1 MMFDSPKETDK
12 TEQIMGRR
20 AWEERTTDGI
30 VDEFM
35 RRENA
40 GRDLLGQALRS
51 SWDWAVRGWIFAVS
65 PYSYPIKVNYAKW
78 GKVESDQCTFG
89 QSAESFTHLQH
100 KCRISVWNKQ
110 LNTFL
115 QSLEAARPQSTLL
128 NSLTLQDLK
137 AWKQILG
144 HTHDSPLQAGRKRT
158 LEEVRHYFERKDL
171 GKRPDGM
178 VFDLQDRTIY
188 VIEVARTGDST
199 GSLRNRYIK
208 KPLKY
213 AHTFN
218 PCKVEQITQ
227 HRNATADDDIHRRR
241 YTCR

>member
-100 KCRISVWNKQ
+100 KC
-110 LNTFL
+110 L
-115 QSLEAARPQSTLL
+115 LER
-128 NSLTLQDLK
+128 
-137 AWKQILG
+137 
-144 HTHDSPLQAGRKRT
+144 R
-158 LEEVRHYFERKDL
+158 
-171 GKRPDGM
+171 
-178 VFDLQDRTIY
+178 
-188 VIEVARTGDST
+188 
-199 GSLRNRYIK
+199 
-208 KPLKY
+208 
-213 AHTFN
+213 
-218 PCKVEQITQ
+218 
-227 HRNATADDDIHRRR
+227 RNARKEAHNRVATVVEKHMDTVNSHH
-241 YTCR
+241 

>member
-1 MMFDSPKETDK
+1 M
-12 TEQIMGRR
+12 EQAIEHILTVTRS
-20 AWEERTTDGI
+20 RTPT
-30 VDEFM
+30 
-35 RRENA
+35 
-40 GRDLLGQALRS
+40 
-51 SWDWAVRGWIFAVS
+51 
-65 PYSYPIKVNYAKW
+65 VN
-78 GKVESDQCTFG
+78 
-89 QSAESFTHLQH
+89 
-100 KCRISVWNKQ
+100 
-110 LNTFL
+110 
-115 QSLEAARPQSTLL
+115 SLELAHSTGPE
-128 NSLTLQDLK
+128 

-171 GKRPDGM
+171 GKLPDGM

-213 AHTFN
+213 AHAFN
-218 PCKVEQITQ
+218 PCKVEQITL